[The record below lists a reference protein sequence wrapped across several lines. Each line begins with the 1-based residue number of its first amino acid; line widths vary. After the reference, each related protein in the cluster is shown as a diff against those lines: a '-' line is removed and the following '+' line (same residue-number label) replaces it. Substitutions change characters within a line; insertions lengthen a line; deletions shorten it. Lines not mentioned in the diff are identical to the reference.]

1 MSHEGTEVAVNDTDP
16 YAGQW
21 EAAAATFIDDRVA
34 IKSVIPSIRKLADWS
49 FAQQDEF
56 AEIAD
61 KEFLPKIKKARGHN
75 REMLQEAYQSMV
87 EDPAPMLAITTAYSV
102 FVTDGDTLEQLAA
115 GVQA

>member
-1 MSHEGTEVAVNDTDP
+1 MSHEGTEVALDDTDP

-34 IKSVIPSIRKLADWS
+34 IKSVIPSIRKLADWA
-49 FAQQDEF
+49 FAHQDEF

-102 FVTDGDTLEQLAA
+102 FVTDSESLAE
-115 GVQA
+115 VTN